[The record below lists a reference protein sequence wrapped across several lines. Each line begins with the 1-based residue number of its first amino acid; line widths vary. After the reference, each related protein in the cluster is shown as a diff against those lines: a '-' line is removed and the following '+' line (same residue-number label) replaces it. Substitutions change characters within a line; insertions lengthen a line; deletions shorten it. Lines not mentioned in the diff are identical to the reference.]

1 MSFYQNTDCPVCHKQ
16 FCEDDVIVTCPVCGT
31 PHHKE
36 CYNEIG
42 HCVNHNLHKAGYDYI
57 KEHKS
62 NAQQSGSV
70 FNVNQE
76 YYQSP
81 ENKGDN
87 LAQNKG
93 DQSQKADDNQTPQS
107 MPNPF
112 NMLGANTISTP
123 FDKDKSTISGKSV
136 ADVAVGIGSNAIKFV
151 DIFKSLENGKKFVWN
166 WCAFFFG
173 SFYFFARKMYK
184 QAIAFISLEFATLYT
199 AFGCINK
206 FAPTYSAFM
215 ANVASGTE
223 QTAFDVK
230 KFDMI
235 LQSEEGMLVATIG
248 YAMLGVLLLIHVI
261 EALFANRIYKSTII
275 SNINKVEKM
284 MEDGKDMPSPIM
296 FYTAKAPTTDDLKKL
311 QIARKGGL
319 NIFAPFAAYFTVEMI
334 MMTITFLFQ

>member
-16 FCEDDVIVTCPVCGT
+16 FCEDDTIVTCPVCGT

-36 CYNEIG
+36 CYDEIG

-57 KEHKS
+57 KEHKNPS
-62 NAQQSGSV
+62 QSAGSV
-70 FNVNQE
+70 FNANQE
-76 YYQSP
+76 YYQPPQQSADKSDN
-81 ENKGDN
+81 ENEETT
-87 LAQNKG
+87 QP
-93 DQSQKADDNQTPQS
+93 T
-107 MPNPF
+107 PNPF
-112 NMLGANTISTP
+112 NILGANTVATP
-123 FDKDKSTISGKSV
+123 FDKDKGTIGGKPV
-136 ADVAVGIGSNAIKFV
+136 AEVAVGVGVNAHKFIK
-151 DIFKSLENGKKFVWN
+151 IFKTLENGSKKFVWN

-199 AFGCINK
+199 AVGYINK
-206 FAPTYSAFM
+206 FAPRFSAFM
-215 ANVASGTE
+215 ADIASGTE
-223 QTAFDVK
+223 QTAFDAK

-275 SNINKVEKM
+275 SNINRVEKM
-284 MEDGKDMPSPIM
+284 MEDGMDMPSPIM

-319 NIFAPFAAYFTVEMI
+319 NIFAPFAAYFTIEMI
-334 MMTITFLFQ
+334 MMTITYLFQ